1 MSGSII
7 GDSELTVVGLLAAL
21 LLIVAREAFAFLS
34 NKNLQSSEI
43 KLKVLSEQIE
53 QSVSETK
60 ELKSKVDNV
69 AREVH
74 TMYEWH
80 DKDDQDG
87 VKVWYIRQSLENVLR
102 DNASAV
108 AAIAKNSELQ
118 TRLLEEMLESQK
130 ILIREQS
137 QLMREVRDGFSLNTY
152 YLFMIY
158 Y

>member
-1 MSGSII
+1 MSGTVI
-7 GDSELTVVGLLAAL
+7 GDSELTAVGLLAAL
-21 LLIVAREAFAFLS
+21 LLIVAREVFAFLS

-43 KLKVLSEQIE
+43 KLKVLSEQID

-60 ELKSKVDNV
+60 ELKNKVDGM
-69 AREVH
+69 ARDVRI
-74 TMYEWH
+74 MYEWH

-102 DNASAV
+102 DNAAAV

-137 QLMREVRDGFSLNTY
+137 QLMREVRDVQRS
-152 YLFMIY
+152 IEKDK
-158 Y
+158 

>member
-1 MSGSII
+1 MSGAII

-21 LLIVAREAFAFLS
+21 LLIVAREVFAFFS

-43 KLKVLSEQIE
+43 KLKVLSEQIDV
-53 QSVSETK
+53 SVSETK
-60 ELKSKVDNV
+60 ELKSKVDSM
-69 AREVH
+69 ARELH

-137 QLMREVRDGFSLNTY
+137 QLMREVRDVQRS
-152 YLFMIY
+152 IEKDK
-158 Y
+158 